1 MTLGMARA
9 VEKGEA
15 AIVAGDVAM
24 VRDVAVVVAPH
35 PRVPL
40 MRYYNYGQAYTKNAE
55 LTR

>member
-1 MTLGMARA
+1 MARA

-40 MRYYNYGQAYTKNAE
+40 MRYLSLWGRKDKQRMQN
-55 LTR
+55 